1 VQLKAVKKLF
11 TQLQAI
17 RESDDSSLS
26 EDEQSHFQ
34 YFQFTQWA
42 EKPRATVLNQ
52 SGKLINLDLQEIILL
67 NNQLTMLLFY
77 NSKLITNKHK
87 SDKPLKL
94 QSNSG
99 NMVINHI
106 AIIDKGQSVW
116 FLKKSITNIL
126 SLKHI
131 KQTYHVSYECEDD
144 MFTIHREDHGL
155 GNVVFRMHISGLH
168 YHDP

>member
-1 VQLKAVKKLF
+1 
-11 TQLQAI
+11 
-17 RESDDSSLS
+17 
-26 EDEQSHFQ
+26 
-34 YFQFTQWA
+34 
-42 EKPRATVLNQ
+42 
-52 SGKLINLDLQEIILL
+52 
-67 NNQLTMLLFY
+67 MLLFC
-77 NSKLITNKHK
+77 NSKLISNKRK

-94 QSNSG
+94 YSKCG
-99 NMVINHI
+99 TMMINHI
-106 AIIDKGQSVW
+106 ADIGEGQSVW
-116 FLKKSITNIL
+116 FSKKAITNIL